1 MNDALGLPQ
10 SVLVLGGGSDIARA
24 LVRQLLAK
32 RPATVIL
39 GGRRG
44 SASLDQAA
52 EEARQLGAP
61 AVSTV
66 AFDALDPA
74 SVAAAV
80 DEAFE
85 HGDIDLVVV
94 AFGVLGDQA
103 EAEKNPAAAIEV
115 GTVNFTSAMT
125 AGLAAARRLTQQGH
139 GTLLALSTV
148 AGEHVRR
155 ANFVYGASKAGM
167 DGFYQGLGD
176 ALAGTGA
183 RVVIVRPGFVRTR
196 MTAGMEAA
204 PFATDADTV
213 ASSIVSGLAKG
224 SAVIWVPGL
233 LRWVFV
239 VFRHLPRALWRKLP
253 GLRRY
258 SWTSSIS
265 VPKAPFGCRNATVV
279 PLLPG
284 RGASSMARP
293 PDAT

>member
-1 MNDALGLPQ
+1 VNDALGLPQ

-32 RPATVIL
+32 RPATIVL

-74 SVAAAV
+74 SVATAV
-80 DEAFE
+80 DEAFDH
-85 HGDIDLVVV
+85 HGDIDLVVL
-94 AFGVLGDQA
+94 AFAVLGDQA
-103 EAEKNPAAAIEV
+103 EAEEDPLAAIEV

-125 AGLAAARRLTQQGH
+125 AGLAVAKRLKEQGH
-139 GTLLALSTV
+139 GTLLAMSTV
-148 AGEHVRR
+148 AGERVRR

-196 MTAGMEAA
+196 MTAGMDAA
-204 PFATDADTV
+204 PFATDADVV

-239 VFRHLPRALWRKLP
+239 VFRHLPRPVWRRLP
-253 GLRRY
+253 
-258 SWTSSIS
+258 
-265 VPKAPFGCRNATVV
+265 A
-279 PLLPG
+279 
-284 RGASSMARP
+284 
-293 PDAT
+293 